1 MKTLYLIR
9 HAKAMPVAP
18 SMRDRDR
25 PLDTRG
31 EHDAKALGK
40 RLHHDKVHVDRII
53 SSPARRALSTARIVA
68 HKLVLEEKNI
78 AIDDRIY
85 ASDPDTL
92 LRIIMETPPEVG
104 SLMVFGHNPEFS
116 ELAQRF
122 CDELGA
128 MPTCSLAR
136 FRFDV
141 DSWKDIEGAVP
152 VDAYLETP

>member
-1 MKTLYLIR
+1 MKILYLIR
-9 HAKAMPVAP
+9 HAKAMPP
-18 SMRDRDR
+18 SHSMRDRNR
-25 PLDTRG
+25 PLDARG

-40 RLHHDKVHVDRII
+40 RLHHDKVPVDLIV

-68 HKLVLEEKNI
+68 HQLGMSEGSIV
-78 AIDDRIY
+78 IDDRIY

-92 LRIIMETPPEVG
+92 LRIIMETPCAVS
-104 SLMVFGHNPEFS
+104 SLMIFGHNPEFS
-116 ELAQRF
+116 TLAQRF

-141 DSWKDIEGAVP
+141 ESWENIAGAVP